1 MNKTAMI
8 AASRV
13 DERRAL
19 TSWMALQEIDILSA
33 SNGIEAIEQMALVPP
48 DLVLAQLSMND
59 MSGLRL
65 AHYLR
70 AHAGFADVPVILLCQ
85 NRREMDLA
93 GGQWPTFLFES
104 PVNPA
109 LIAELQ
115 RELGEL
121 VY

>member
-19 TSWMALQEIDILSA
+19 TSWMALHEIDILSA
-33 SNGIEAIEQMALVPP
+33 ANGIEAIEQMAVAPP

-65 AHYLR
+65 AHYMKSHP
-70 AHAGFADVPVILLCQ
+70 AFSHVPVILLCQ
-85 NRREMDLA
+85 NTREMELA
-93 GGQWPTFLFES
+93 HGRWPTFLFEA
-104 PVNPA
+104 PVNVA
-109 LIAELQ
+109 LISELQ
-115 RELGEL
+115 RELREL
-121 VY
+121 AY